1 MFLYYISYGID
12 SLVYIPTGMLDIQ
25 VFYNMI
31 ARSGLMHL
39 DKHEVCKS
47 RSNCDSDPIA
57 EKLGTIELVVFPS
70 LSHLDK
76 NEVCHK
82 FEQMQTA
89 DRHNRKQLG
98 TLSVKTKQ

>member
-12 SLVYIPTGMLDIQ
+12 SLVYIPTAMLDIQ

-31 ARSGLMHL
+31 ARSGHYRQTPPSPNIEQN
-39 DKHEVCKS
+39 EVCKS

-82 FEQMQTA
+82 FEQM
-89 DRHNRKQLG
+89 
-98 TLSVKTKQ
+98 